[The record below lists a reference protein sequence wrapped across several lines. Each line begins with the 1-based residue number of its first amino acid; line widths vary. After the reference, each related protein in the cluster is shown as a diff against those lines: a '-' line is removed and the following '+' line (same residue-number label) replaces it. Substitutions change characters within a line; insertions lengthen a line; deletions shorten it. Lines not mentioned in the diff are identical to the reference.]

1 MPQAD
6 TILKRKLSA
15 AQPAAAAVET
25 GAKAWKTAFARAARD
40 RVGLD
45 LSVASVSDDRRSLSE
60 VLDLLPEQSLLVVL
74 EGPEQSLGLIV
85 LSPVLLASVIEVQTI
100 GRLSPSAPL
109 ARRPTRTDAAMAAPM
124 IDAALA
130 GLELALMAS
139 TDLVWTAGYRY
150 ASFLDEPRPLALLLE
165 DLPYRVLSCQLE
177 LEHGT
182 RQGQALLALPAE
194 GRGPRPLARVDHTQ
208 SPQVVEWKNALESA
222 VTAAE
227 ITLDAVIG
235 RLSMSL
241 GQAKSMQPGMV
252 FSLKDSHTDDIALIG
267 PDRQKIAVARLGQH
281 RGLRAVK
288 IEPTAAPT
296 SPPILGVIEGDG
308 TTATAP
314 GIPATSLAR
323 SA

>member
-1 MPQAD
+1 MAD
-6 TILKRKLSA
+6 ADRVLKRKLSA
-15 AQPAAAAVET
+15 AGPPAASVET

-45 LSVASVSDDRRSLSE
+45 LAVASVSDDRRSLAE
-60 VLDLLPEQSLLVVL
+60 LLDLIPEQSLLVVL
-74 EGPEQSLGLIV
+74 EGPEQSLGLMV

-109 ARRPTRTDAAMAAPM
+109 ARRPTRTDAAMAAPL

-165 DLPYRVLSCQLE
+165 DLPYRVLACHLQ
-177 LEHGT
+177 LEHGL

-194 GRGPRPLARVDHTQ
+194 GRGPRPLAKADQIQT
-208 SPQVVEWKNALESA
+208 PQASQWQHALESA
-222 VTAAE
+222 VIGAE

-235 RLSMSL
+235 RLTMSL
-241 GQAKSMQPGMV
+241 GQAMSMQAGMV
-252 FSLKDSHTDDIALIG
+252 FTLKDSHTDDVALMG

-288 IEPTAAPT
+288 IEPTSDPLPRPDLQLLT
-296 SPPILGVIEGDG
+296 GGG
-308 TTATAP
+308 TGPQVMPETA
-314 GIPATSLAR
+314 LAR